1 MTMSVQL
8 PLVSLVH
15 WAVMSLPTL
24 TTVVLSGDV
33 GEAWA
38 ATCETEARAARAKV
52 AEAKSMSAG
61 GKERSGASGDKE
73 GEEEG

>member
-1 MTMSVQL
+1 MSVQL
-8 PLVSLVH
+8 PLVSLLH

-24 TTVVLSGDV
+24 TTVLASGDV

-52 AEAKSMSAG
+52 AVAKSMFAVEKAERKG
-61 GKERSGASGDKE
+61 GRMVQKGNG
-73 GEEEG
+73 